1 MKGTAIKNTSFDLDQ
16 LGHAIAD
23 PSSLERAHD
32 LLAQAAQLDPS
43 GSQVN
48 LIDEQAGAFKSD
60 KIAALGRAAYNS
72 PQPCM
77 IFDERGEVVASNA
90 NAEELFDAQPSK
102 RLAKLAIH
110 KADKVTLF
118 AELKAQ
124 SAQASLAQPQRTM
137 RLRSSR
143 SSRTHTIV
151 LTSLNLDI
159 DDTEYV
165 VLRVVDLSGTEG
177 FRLHLAQEYG
187 LTRSESA
194 VLEEFMSGHTLD
206 QIAQLRR
213 RSDATIKKQFY
224 ALMAKF
230 SVKSQAELLQ
240 FLYSLSHVFDATTA
254 FDQANLHPNRT
265 EAMVLRPQGRV
276 VEAILAG
283 DMDGVPVVVLP
294 TLFQRCFPAKIEQQF
309 KDAGILLITIVPPG
323 RGKTSSPVTE
333 ASDRLCWA
341 DDIAAVLDQL
351 MIERATLFG
360 TDDMLR
366 MGVLITRQ
374 IPHRIK
380 HILVTAP
387 VLPMSYEKASD
398 QRHNLIPF
406 SKRMQHLKPS
416 LRKLSLRLFW
426 RSLTLLHAK
435 GMAHIFLRNDPAD
448 LRTCLAPDTLAELQ
462 AAFDS
467 VLTAGFERGANHH
480 LSTFDDWHSK
490 VDECAVPITIY
501 EGSQSRLCSRDMLT
515 RFVSDHANTVTL
527 VEFETAATSFPYI
540 RPDLMIKMVVTCQ
553 TDSRSI
559 G

>member
-1 MKGTAIKNTSFDLDQ
+1 MKETTIKNTTFDLDQ
-16 LGHAIAD
+16 LGHTIAD

-32 LLAQAAQLDPS
+32 LLARAAQLDPS

-48 LIDEQAGAFKSD
+48 LIGEQTDTFKSG
-60 KIAALGRAAYNS
+60 KIAALGRAVHGS

-77 IFDERGEVVASNA
+77 IFNERGEIVVSNA
-90 NAEELFDAQPSK
+90 SAQDLFDAKPSMK
-102 RLAKLAIH
+102 MAKLAIYKPDKMCLVAEF
-110 KADKVTLF
+110 KALG
-118 AELKAQ
+118 
-124 SAQASLAQPQRTM
+124 AQASRTQPPRIM
-137 RLRSSR
+137 RLRSLR
-143 SSRTHTIV
+143 TARTHTIV
-151 LTSLNLDI
+151 LTSSNLDI
-159 DDTEYV
+159 DDAEYIV
-165 VLRVVDLSGTEG
+165 MRVVDLSGTEG

-194 VLEEFMSGHTLD
+194 VLEEFMSGHTLE

-230 SVKSQAELLQ
+230 GVKSQTELLQ
-240 FLYSLSHVFDATTA
+240 FLYSLSHVFDAA
-254 FDQANLHPNRT
+254 PASEQMNLRPNRT

-309 KDAGILLITIVPPG
+309 KDAGILLITVIPPG
-323 RGKTSSPVTE
+323 RGKTSAPVTE
-333 ASDRLCWA
+333 ASERLCWA
-341 DDIAAVLDQL
+341 DDIAAVLGQL
-351 MIERATLFG
+351 MIERAVLFG

-366 MGVLITRQ
+366 MGVLIARQ

-387 VLPMSYEKASD
+387 VLPMSYEKGSD

-435 GMAHIFLRNDPAD
+435 GMAHIFLRNDPTD
-448 LRTCLAPDTLAELQ
+448 LRTCLALDTLAELQ

-467 VLTAGFERGANHH
+467 VLTAGFERGSNHH
-480 LSTFDDWHSK
+480 LSTFDDWHTK
-490 VDECAVPITIY
+490 VDDCAVPITIY
-501 EGSQSRLCSRDMLT
+501 EGSQSRLCSRDMLN
-515 RFVSDHANTVTL
+515 RFVADHANAVTL
-527 VEFETAATSFPYI
+527 VEFETAGTSFPYI
-540 RPDLMIKMVVTCQ
+540 RPDLMIKMVATCQ
-553 TDSRSI
+553 ADRRSI